1 MIVVDWGTSSL
12 RGYRLDADG
21 GILDQRRSDQGIAAC
36 QGRFAAT
43 LATLIDGW
51 DGDIVLCG
59 MIGSRNGWIELPY
72 APCPADAAALAA
84 AMQPLQDPALPGRTL
99 WFVPGVASD
108 ADAVPDVMRGEET
121 QLIGLLALLAQE
133 PQTTEIHHVCLPG
146 THSKW
151 VTLQDGRIASLA
163 TMMTGELYALLRTH
177 SLLAR
182 LMDAD
187 DGVFDAAAFDAGVQ
201 RSGDP
206 GGVLHHLFGVR
217 SLGLFE
223 RLSAA
228 AAPSYLS
235 GLLIGHELL
244 AHPVLPPVVHLVGG
258 SGLLARYAHALAALG
273 SRVRTHPEDLA
284 ARGLYRLAQQ
294 HGGLAG

>member
-21 GILDQRRSDQGIAAC
+21 GILEQRRSDQGIAAC
-36 QGRFAAT
+36 QGRFPAT
-43 LATLIDGW
+43 LAALIDGW
-51 DGDIVLCG
+51 DGDVVLCG

-84 AMQPLQDPALPGRTL
+84 SMQPLQDPALPGRTL
-99 WFVPGVASD
+99 WFVPGVASG

-121 QLIGLLALLAQE
+121 QLIGLLALLA
-133 PQTTEIHHVCLPG
+133 TESPAAEAHHVCLPG

-151 VTLQDGRIASLA
+151 VTLRDRRIASVA

-187 DGVFDAAAFDAGVQ
+187 DGAFDAAAFDAGVQ
-201 RSGDP
+201 RSGEP
-206 GGVLHHLFGVR
+206 GGLLHHLFGVR
-217 SLGLFE
+217 SLGLFD

-235 GLLIGHELL
+235 GLLIGHELR
-244 AHPVLPPVVHLVGG
+244 AQATLPPVVHLVGG

-273 SRVRTHPEDLA
+273 SAVRTHPEGLA

>member
-36 QGRFAAT
+36 QGRFPVT
-43 LATLIDGW
+43 LAALIDGW
-51 DGDIVLCG
+51 DGDVVLCG

-84 AMQPLQDPALPGRTL
+84 AMRPLQDPALPGRTL

-133 PQTTEIHHVCLPG
+133 PPTAEIHHVCLPG

-235 GLLIGHELL
+235 GLLIGHELR

-258 SGLLARYAHALAALG
+258 SGLLARYAHALATLG

>member
-21 GILDQRRSDQGIAAC
+21 GILEQRRSDQGIAVC
-36 QGRFAAT
+36 QGHFAAT
-43 LATLIDGW
+43 LAALIDSW
-51 DGDIVLCG
+51 PGDVVLCG

-72 APCPADAAALAA
+72 APCPADTAVLAK
-84 AMQPLQDPALPGRTL
+84 AMRSLRDPALPGRTL
-99 WFVPGVASD
+99 WFVPGVASTN
-108 ADAVPDVMRGEET
+108 APVPDVMRGEET
-121 QLIGLLALLAQE
+121 QLIGLLDTLAQE
-133 PQTTEIHHVCLPG
+133 RQDNAHHTVCLPG

-151 VTLQDGRIASLA
+151 VDLEHGRIAALA
-163 TMMTGELYALLRTH
+163 TMMTGELYALLRQH

-182 LMDAD
+182 LMESDDAS
-187 DGVFDAAAFDAGVQ
+187 FDAPGFAAGVQ

-206 GGVLHHLFGVR
+206 GGLLHHLFGVR

-235 GLLIGHELL
+235 GLLIGHELRARLPL
-244 AHPVLPPVVHLVGG
+244 APVVHLVGG
-258 SGLLARYAHALAALG
+258 SSLLTRYAHALRGLG
-273 SRVRTHPEDLA
+273 SSVHTHPEDLA
-284 ARGLYRLAQQ
+284 ARGLYRLARQ
-294 HGGLAG
+294 HGGIAS

>member
-21 GILDQRRSDQGIAAC
+21 GILDLRRSDQGIAAC

-43 LATLIDGW
+43 LAALIDGW
-51 DGDIVLCG
+51 DGDVVLCG

-121 QLIGLLALLAQE
+121 QLIGLLALLEQE
-133 PQTTEIHHVCLPG
+133 PPTAEIHHVCLPG

-235 GLLIGHELL
+235 GLLIGHELR

-258 SGLLARYAHALAALG
+258 SGLLARYAHALATLG